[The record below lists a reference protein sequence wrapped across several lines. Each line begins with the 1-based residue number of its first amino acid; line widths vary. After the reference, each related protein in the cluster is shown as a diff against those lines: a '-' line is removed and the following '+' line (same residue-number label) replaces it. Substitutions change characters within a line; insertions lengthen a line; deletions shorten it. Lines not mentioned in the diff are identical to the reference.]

1 MWFQFIV
8 INVGADD
15 GYVLILP
22 ERERSKIGRGIR
34 VLWEPPSC
42 PFFFFLKKVKICV
55 YKNKCDDIYTVLEM
69 GMPVVT
75 SQFFQYFNW

>member
-42 PFFFFLKKVKICV
+42 PFFFFKESEDLC
-55 YKNKCDDIYTVLEM
+55 L
-69 GMPVVT
+69 
-75 SQFFQYFNW
+75 